1 MKSVFAFLIGISL
14 FSLNAF
20 SDPSNSEFFI
30 CKFNES
36 ITDFELNELKQEG
49 FQVFE
54 TNTSNHVV
62 YVKGNTNAVFSTNLK
77 SKMNELIKVDKNGN
91 RVYILET
98 VTEESPEFLKLFF
111 NFI

>member
-1 MKSVFAFLIGISL
+1 MKSAFTLFIGISL

-20 SDPSNSEFFI
+20 SDPYDSEYFI
-30 CKFNES
+30 CRFNQA
-36 ITDFELNELKQEG
+36 ITAFELNELKQEG

-54 TNTSNHVV
+54 TTTSNHVV
-62 YVKGNTNAVFSTNLK
+62 YVKAKSDAVFSTKLK
-77 SKMNELIKVDKNGN
+77 AKMNELIKVDKNGN
-91 RVYILET
+91 RVYIVET